1 MMRVLR
7 KKPAWKAPDPD
18 SVQDYWLKNLTPL
31 HDQLM
36 MYLQDRTDWLTKGR
50 TVLIKKPVACLP
62 LIWKLLTGIL
72 ADEIYDYSEK
82 KCCCQRNS
90 ADESARGQVIYC
102 LLTR

>member
-31 HDQLM
+31 HDELM

-50 TVLIKKPVACLP
+50 TVLIKKNKTKGTIASNYR
-62 LIWKLLTGIL
+62 LLH
-72 ADEIYDYSEK
+72 AYP
-82 KCCCQRNS
+82 
-90 ADESARGQVIYC
+90 
-102 LLTR
+102 